1 MSEEVLDHAVRTV
14 LNRGTVIPAHPM
26 ALDANRKLDEIRQ
39 RALSRYYIAAGAGGL
54 AVGVHTTQFS
64 IRDPKI
70 GLFEPVLRIAME
82 EMDRADLSRT
92 EPLVRVGGIRGDQ
105 NQAVAEAKILK
116 RLGYHAG
123 LLSLPASKSLDEDA
137 LITHCKA
144 VAEIIPMIGFYLHAP
159 AGGRELPYSFW
170 KRFVEIPEVVAIKI
184 AAFNRYQT
192 IDVIRA
198 LAESGRDDI
207 ALYTGNDDNIVMDLL
222 TPFRF
227 VHQGKTI
234 ERRFVGGL
242 LGHWAVWTKQAVE
255 LHKQCQ
261 QAVKN
266 PNGLDWELV
275 RRNVEVTDCNAVLF
289 DAANHFQGVIPGVH
303 EVLRRQGLLEGTW
316 CLDPNETLS
325 PGQKEEIDRIYAS
338 YPHLTDDEF
347 IAEHRDEW
355 LGS

>member
-1 MSEEVLDHAVRTV
+1 MTKPTLNHAVRTV

-26 ALDANRKLDEIRQ
+26 ALDANRRLDEKRQ
-39 RALSRYYIAAGAGGL
+39 RALSRYYISAGAGGL

-70 GLFEPVLRIAME
+70 GLFEPVLSIAKE
-82 EMDRADLSRT
+82 EMDKADVSRN
-92 EPLVRVGGIRGDQ
+92 EPLVRIAGIIGPQ
-105 NQAVAEAKILK
+105 KQAVDEAKLIK
-116 RLGYHAG
+116 RLDYHAG
-123 LLSLPASKSLDEDA
+123 LLSLAALKDADENT
-137 LITHCKA
+137 LIAHCKA
-144 VAEIIPMIGFYLHAP
+144 VAEIIPIIGFYLHEP
-159 AGGRELPYSFW
+159 AGGRELSYSFW

-198 LAESGRDDI
+198 LTESGREDI

-227 VHQGKTI
+227 VYEGKTY

-242 LGHWAVWTKQAVE
+242 LGHWAVWTKRAVE
-255 LHKQCQ
+255 LLEQCHT
-261 QAVKN
+261 AIKN
-266 PNGLDWELV
+266 PEGISWELFS
-275 RRNVEVTDCNAVLF
+275 RNVGVTDCNAVIF
-289 DAANHFQGVIPGVH
+289 DAANKFKGVIPGVH
-303 EVLRRQGLLEGTW
+303 EVLRRQGLLEGIW
-316 CLDPNETLS
+316 CIDPQEILS

-347 IAEHRDEW
+347 VAQHRDEW
-355 LGS
+355 LAG